1 MQKAKQAS
9 FTPFNAADWRIGI
22 VVAQFNQ
29 DITAQL
35 EASAI
40 DRAHQYNIGANQI
53 DIIRVAG
60 AIEIPLV
67 LQHMAKSNKYNALL
81 AIGCVIQGETP
92 HFDYVCKFVSEGI
105 LRVQLDQNTPIGFGV
120 LTCHNHEEAA
130 KRANLGGEH
139 LDAVLH
145 QAKVVLV
152 AGVENT

>member
-9 FTPFNAADWRIGI
+9 FTPFDAAGWRIGI

-29 DITAQL
+29 DITSHL
-35 EASAI
+35 EASAV
-40 DRAHQYNIGANQI
+40 DRAHQYNIGDEQI

-67 LQHMAKSNKYNALL
+67 LQHMAKSKKYNALL

-92 HFDYVCKFVSEGI
+92 HFDYVCKFVTEGI
-105 LRVQLDQNTPIGFGV
+105 LRVQLDQNMPIGFGV

-130 KRANLGGEH
+130 SRASLSGEH

-145 QAKVVLV
+145 QARVLK
-152 AGVENT
+152 